1 MHGIKELGILI
12 MKLGTFLEWLLPVLR
27 PGGGSRPP
35 APVHCMVTVP
45 KITIELV
52 CSDTYFVSNV
62 LSKGYLHRIH
72 ATLSVLV
79 RSPTPEG

>member
-1 MHGIKELGILI
+1 M
-12 MKLGTFLEWLLPVLR
+12 MKMGTFLELLFPVLR
-27 PGGGSRPP
+27 PGGGSHPP

-45 KITIELV
+45 KITSELA

-62 LSKGYLHRIH
+62 LSKGYLHCIY
-72 ATLSVLV
+72 ATLSVLM

>member
-1 MHGIKELGILI
+1 MLGIKELGIPM

-62 LSKGYLHRIH
+62 LSKGCLHRIN

-79 RSPTPEG
+79 RSPTLEG

>member
-1 MHGIKELGILI
+1 MLGIKELGIPM

-35 APVHCMVTVP
+35 APVHCTVTVP
-45 KITIELV
+45 KITSELA

-62 LSKGYLHRIH
+62 LSKGYLHRIY
-72 ATLSVLV
+72 ATLSVLM

>member
-1 MHGIKELGILI
+1 M
-12 MKLGTFLEWLLPVLR
+12 MKMGTFLELLFPVLR
-27 PGGGSRPP
+27 PGGGSHPP

-45 KITIELV
+45 KITSELA
-52 CSDTYFVSNV
+52 CSDTYIVSNV
-62 LSKGYLHRIH
+62 LSKGYLHCIY